1 MQGSVKQQGR
11 RAVWRAAAVMALA
24 GAAIVAVQAQGPVT
38 LYVSAT
44 DANGAT
50 VSDIKPEEFSYKE
63 AGQAGKV
70 TSIEKFSLPIKLTIV
85 VDNSPDSAQA
95 LSSYRTGLTELV
107 KVLPADVEVTLVT
120 MAPQPRTV
128 VKPTT
133 NRDEINRG
141 ITRFAPE
148 SESGSAAR
156 FTDSLVEYAKRLDKE
171 RNDSKEKRLPYSPAL
186 IVVSTT
192 AAESTSYQMPDMEK
206 ALGTIA
212 NTGTRVMVAMTTTKT
227 GNTEATQDMNSG
239 RQALIAI
246 PLTKA
251 TRGRYEALAQ
261 FNRLAT
267 LLPEFGKN
275 LAEAHKRQVDQV
287 KVTIERPAGSTG
299 PLKDLDVRLLRA
311 GLNGAVSGDGR
322 FFP

>member
-11 RAVWRAAAVMALA
+11 RAGWRAATVMAIA
-24 GAAIVAVQAQGPVT
+24 GAAVVAVQAQGPVT
-38 LYVSAT
+38 LYVSAI

-63 AGQAGKV
+63 AGQAGKIV
-70 TSIEKFSLPIKLTIV
+70 SMEKFSLPMKVTIG
-85 VDNSPDSAQA
+85 VDNGPDSSQA
-95 LSSYRTGLTELV
+95 LSAYRQGLTEMV
-107 KVLPADVEVTLVT
+107 NALPPDVEVTLIT
-120 MAPQPRTV
+120 MAPQPRMA

-133 NRDEINRG
+133 NREEILRG
-141 ITRFAPE
+141 ITRFGPDTE
-148 SESGSAAR
+148 NSAR
-156 FTDSLVEYAKRLDKE
+156 FTDTMVEFAQRIDKDLK
-171 RNDSKEKRLPYSPAL
+171 DSKDKRLPYSPVL
-186 IVVSTT
+186 VMVSTT
-192 AAESTSYQMPDMEK
+192 AAEVSSYQRDATEK
-206 ALGTIA
+206 AMATIA
-212 NTGTRVMVAMTTTKT
+212 NSGTRLMVAMTTTKT
-227 GNTEATQDMNSG
+227 GNTEAVADMNSG

-246 PLTKA
+246 PLAKA

-261 FNRLAT
+261 FTRLAT

-275 LAEAHKRQVDQV
+275 IAEAHKRQVNQV

-299 PLKDLDVRLLRA
+299 QLKDLDVRLLRA